1 MTGAPAGT
9 RLPGAGATP
18 LPLRVLWPIARV
30 IGSVALTFLG
40 LLLVTFLIGRVV
52 PIDPVLAAVGD
63 RAPAAV
69 YERVKEELGL
79 NLPLWQQFWIYLK
92 KVLAADFGRSV
103 LTSNLVLVDIRRFF
117 PATLELATVA
127 TLIGVVLGIPM
138 GVVAAVSRGRLVD
151 QIIRVV
157 SLLGYSVPVFWL
169 GLMGLLLFYGRLG
182 WVAGPGRIDVA
193 FEDLVT
199 PVTGVIMVDSALA
212 GEWEVFWNALSHV
225 LLPASILGYL
235 SLAYLA
241 RMTRS
246 FMLAELGQEYVT
258 TARIKGLAERRVVWR
273 HALGNVMVP
282 LITVVALA
290 YANLLEGSVLTETV
304 FAWPGLGQYITSSLL
319 SADMNAVLG
328 GTIVVGTIFIG
339 LNLLSDLLY
348 RLVDPARDEPAG
360 RARGAAAGGA
370 PGCSSET
377 PVSRAQARLGQA
389 YVSWLA
395 FRGTRSGWRASG
407 C

>member
-1 MTGAPAGT
+1 MTS
-9 RLPGAGATP
+9 LPV
-18 LPLRVLWPIARV
+18 RVLWPATRIA
-30 IGSVALTFLG
+30 GSVALTFLG

-69 YERVKEELGL
+69 YERVKQELGL
-79 NLPLWQQFWIYLK
+79 DLPLWQQFWLYLK
-92 KVLAADFGRSV
+92 KVLAGDFGRSV
-103 LTSNLVLVDIRRFF
+103 LTSNPVLTDIRRFF

-127 TLIGVVLGIPM
+127 TLIGVTLGIPM
-138 GVVAAVSRGRLVD
+138 GVFAAVRRGRWAD
-151 QIIRVV
+151 QVVRVV

-182 WVAGPGRIDVA
+182 WVAGPGRVDVA
-193 FEDLVT
+193 FDDLVPT
-199 PVTGVIMVDSALA
+199 ITGVVLLDSALA
-212 GEWEVFWNALSHV
+212 REWEVFGNAFRHV
-225 LLPASILGYL
+225 ILPASILGYL

-258 TARIKGLAERRVVWR
+258 TARIKGLSERRIVWR
-273 HALGNVMVP
+273 HALGNVLVP

-328 GTIVVGTIFIG
+328 GTIVVGTVFIG
-339 LNLLSDLLY
+339 LNLFSDLLY
-348 RLVDPARDEPAG
+348 RLVDP
-360 RARGAAAGGA
+360 RAR
-370 PGCSSET
+370 
-377 PVSRAQARLGQA
+377 
-389 YVSWLA
+389 
-395 FRGTRSGWRASG
+395 
-407 C
+407 

>member
-1 MTGAPAGT
+1 VTGAPAGT
-9 RLPGAGATP
+9 RLPGARPTS

-69 YERVKEELGL
+69 YERVKQELGL

-92 KVLAADFGRSV
+92 KVLAGDFGRSV
-103 LTSNLVLVDIRRFF
+103 LTSNPVLVDIRRFF

-138 GVVAAVSRGRLVD
+138 GVVAAVARGRLVD
-151 QIIRVV
+151 QVVRVV

-182 WVAGPGRIDVA
+182 WVAGPGRLDVA

-246 FMLAELGQEYVT
+246 FMLAELGHEYIT
-258 TARIKGLAERRVVWR
+258 TARIKGLAERRVIWR

-348 RLVDPARDEPAG
+348 RLVDP
-360 RARGAAAGGA
+360 RAR
-370 PGCSSET
+370 
-377 PVSRAQARLGQA
+377 
-389 YVSWLA
+389 
-395 FRGTRSGWRASG
+395 
-407 C
+407 